1 MRDRILESKA
11 LSYSVAIFVLSLM
24 MMPIYWTVVTAF
36 KPDTETYVFPRSI
49 SPPTPP
55 SSRFGSCSNPTPSWT
70 TSPTR

>member
-36 KPDTETYVFPRSI
+36 KPDTETYVFP
-49 SPPTPP
+49 PVYFP
-55 SSRFGSCSNPTPSWT
+55 SNPTFEPFRLLFESYPFWT

>member
-11 LSYSVAIFVLSLM
+11 LSYSMAIFVLSLM

-36 KPDTETYVFPRSI
+36 KPDTETYVFPPVYF
-49 SPPTPP
+49 PPTPR
-55 SSRFGSCSNPTPSWT
+55 SNRFGSCSSSTPSWT